1 MSVKEYKEI
10 TVADGETSAA
20 FSIDQFNSAL
30 AVQIQ
35 PVGTARV
42 ELSLFAEPTSLQWE
56 PWIFGDVSTTTSAE
70 FSSAVKAVRIV
81 SVSGVANA
89 AVSSLG

>member
-56 PWIFGDVSTTTSAE
+56 PWTFGDVTSIKSA
-70 FSSAVKAVRIV
+70 SLNSAVKSIRIV
-81 SVSGVANA
+81 SVAGICNA
-89 AVSSLG
+89 AVSSIG